1 MQTKIYPILA
11 RGVRMTFS
19 KVLRNMIVKES
30 TNNSN
35 QDKQIPTEQD
45 YQPPTLAHTLEEFKD
60 CSDMTHRYF
69 PDHQVDLVYFD
80 QLTDKDKLSRHV
92 LSPLLSGGEEEVT
105 KMLQHLKPFKATS
118 SKMLILDILSGGIA
132 VFNGPDAF
140 VVDVYSPESRA
151 ISQSETE
158 TVITGPH
165 DAFTE
170 QVNTS
175 LAMIRSRL
183 KSSHLKVMKL
193 SVGEVSK
200 TDVYLLYVKDLVNMR
215 FVEEAKERI
224 EKIEVDAIQDTNM
237 LIQYIDDSK
246 YSIFPQ
252 FLTSERPDAIVSKLV
267 SGRVAGIVDGSP
279 SVFTLP
285 TSFFEFFSSSDDY
298 YQRWILG
305 SAIRLLRFIAFVI
318 TISFTALYVSVTT
331 FHYEMI
337 PENLVMTL
345 TESRN
350 RVPFPPL
357 YEALLMEVTIEL
369 LREAGARLPTKIG
382 QTIGIVGGI
391 VIGQAAVQ
399 AGLTSNILII
409 AVASSAIASFVIPSY
424 VMSASIRLIRFGLIL
439 LTGLLGNLG
448 LVFGIAAIVIHLSG
462 LTSMGTSYLNPV
474 APFEPKDWK
483 DMFIRAPFQFL
494 RERPTQSSSPNKV
507 RNKTKE

>member
-1 MQTKIYPILA
+1 
-11 RGVRMTFS
+11 MTFS
-19 KVLRNMIVKES
+19 QVLRTMMIKDSRKNPGKE
-30 TNNSN
+30 
-35 QDKQIPTEQD
+35 EQLPPPE
-45 YQPPTLAHTLEEFKD
+45 QEPQEPTLEHMLEEFRD
-60 CSDMTHRYF
+60 CSDITHSAF
-69 PDHQVDLVYFD
+69 PKHRIDLIYFD
-80 QLTDKDKLSRHV
+80 QMIDKEKLSRHI
-92 LSPLLSGGEEEVT
+92 LSPLLSGDAEEVA
-105 KMLQHLKPFKATS
+105 KMLQHLEPFKITK
-118 SKMLILDILSGGIA
+118 SKDLVLEILSGGVA
-132 VFNGPDAF
+132 VFDGKNAYAF
-140 VVDVYSPESRA
+140 NAYSPENRS

-193 SVGEVSK
+193 SVGEVTK
-200 TDVYLLYVKDLVNMR
+200 TDVYLLYVKDLANMH
-215 FVEEAKERI
+215 FVEEAKKRI
-224 EKIEVDAIQDTNM
+224 EKIEVDAMLDTNM
-237 LIQYIDDSK
+237 LIQYMDDNK
-246 YSIFPQ
+246 LSIFPQ

-267 SGRVAGIVDGSP
+267 AGRVAGIVDGSP
-279 SVFTLP
+279 SAFTLP

-305 SAIRLLRFIAFVI
+305 SAIRLLRFVAFVI

-337 PENLVMTL
+337 PENLLMTL
-345 TESRN
+345 TESRS

-483 DMFIRAPFQFL
+483 DIFIRSPFQSL

-507 RNKTKE
+507 RNRTKE

>member
-1 MQTKIYPILA
+1 
-11 RGVRMTFS
+11 MTFTQ
-19 KVLRNMIVKES
+19 LMRQMMIKES
-30 TNNSN
+30 REN
-35 QDKQIPTEQD
+35 QNKNEMTPDLPDQD
-45 YQPPTLAHTLEEFKD
+45 LKPPTLEHTLEEFKD
-60 CSDMTHRYF
+60 CDDLTHRSF
-69 PDHQVDLVYFD
+69 PNYQIDLIYFD
-80 QLTDKDKLSRHV
+80 QLTDKDKLNRQI
-92 LSPLLSGGEEEVT
+92 LTPLLSGDEKEIA
-105 KMLQHLKPFKATS
+105 KALQNLQQYETNS
-118 SKMLILDILSGGIA
+118 SKQLILNVLSGGVA
-132 VFNGPDAF
+132 VFSNQGIF
-140 VVDVYSPESRA
+140 VINVYSPESRT

-170 QVNTS
+170 QIDTT
-175 LAMIRSRL
+175 LAMIRARL
-183 KSSHLKVMKL
+183 KSSHLKVIKL

-215 FVEEAKERI
+215 FVEEAKKRI
-224 EKIEVDAIQDTNM
+224 VQIEVDAILDTNM
-237 LIQYIDDSK
+237 LIQYMDDNK

-267 SGRVAGIVDGSP
+267 AGRVAGIVDGSP
-279 SVFTLP
+279 SAFTAP

-318 TISFTALYVSVTT
+318 TISFTAMYVSVTT

-337 PENLVMTL
+337 PENLLLTL
-345 TESRN
+345 TESRS

-424 VMSASIRLIRFGLIL
+424 VMSASIRLIRFGLIF
-439 LTGLLGNLG
+439 LTGVFGNLG

-462 LTSMGTSYLNPV
+462 LTSMGSSYLNPV

-483 DMFIRAPFQFL
+483 DIFIRAPFQAL
-494 RERPTQSSSPNKV
+494 KSRPTQSDSPNKI

>member
-1 MQTKIYPILA
+1 
-11 RGVRMTFS
+11 MTFS
-19 KVLRNMIVKES
+19 KTLRNMIVKES
-30 TNNSN
+30 ANKS
-35 QDKQIPTEQD
+35 QPDKQPPPEQD
-45 YQPPTLAHTLEEFKD
+45 SEPPTLAHTLDEFKE
-60 CSDMTHRYF
+60 CSDITHRTF

-80 QLTDKDKLSRHV
+80 QMTDKDKLSRHI
-92 LSPLLSGGEEEVT
+92 LSPLLSGSDEDIAL
-105 KMLQHLKPFKATS
+105 MLNHLQPFKTTS
-118 SKMLILDILSGGIA
+118 SKTLILDVLSGGIA
-132 VFNGPDAF
+132 VFHGPDAYVF
-140 VVDVYSPESRA
+140 NVYSPEARA

-170 QVNTS
+170 QINAS
-175 LAMIRSRL
+175 LAMIRARL
-183 KSSHLKVMKL
+183 KSSHLKVIKL
-193 SVGEVSK
+193 SVGEVTK
-200 TDVYLLYVKDLVNMR
+200 TDVYLLYVKDIVNMR
-215 FVEEAKERI
+215 FVEEAKKRI
-224 EKIEVDAIQDTNM
+224 QQIEVDAILDTNM
-237 LIQYIDDSK
+237 LIQYMDDSK

-252 FLTSERPDAIVSKLV
+252 YLTSERPDAIVSKLV
-267 SGRVAGIVDGSP
+267 AGRVAGLVNGSP
-279 SVFTLP
+279 SVLTLP

-305 SAIRLLRFIAFVI
+305 SAIRLLRFIAFLI

-337 PENLVMTL
+337 PENLLMTL
-345 TESRN
+345 TESRS

-439 LTGLLGNLG
+439 LAGFFGNLG

-462 LTSMGTSYLNPV
+462 LTSMGSSYLNPV

-483 DMFIRAPFQFL
+483 DMFIRAPFQSL
-494 RERPTQSSSPNKV
+494 RERPTQSASPNKV

>member
-1 MQTKIYPILA
+1 
-11 RGVRMTFS
+11 MTLS
-19 KVLRNMIVKES
+19 QVLRQMMIKES
-30 TNNSN
+30 GSNPNNDSSAN
-35 QDKQIPTEQD
+35 LPDQDN
-45 YQPPTLAHTLEEFKD
+45 QPPTLAHTLEEFKD
-60 CSDMTHRYF
+60 CSDVTHESF
-69 PDHQVDLVYFD
+69 PEHQVDLIYFD
-80 QLTDKDKLSRHV
+80 QLVDKEKLSRHI
-92 LSPLLSGGEEEVT
+92 LSPLFTGTEQEVS
-105 KMLQHLKPFKATS
+105 KMLQHLKSFHTNS
-118 SKMLILDILSGGIA
+118 SKNLIVNILAGGVGVFHGSNA
-132 VFNGPDAF
+132 FVFN
-140 VVDVYSPESRA
+140 VYSPENRS

-170 QVNTS
+170 QINTS
-175 LAMIRSRL
+175 LAMIRARL
-183 KSSHLKVMKL
+183 RSSHLKVIKL
-193 SVGEVSK
+193 SVGEVTK
-200 TDVYLLYVKDLVNMR
+200 TDVYLLYMKDIVNMR
-215 FVEEAKERI
+215 FVDEAKKRI
-224 EKIEVDAIQDTNM
+224 EKIEVDAILDTNM
-237 LIQYIDDSK
+237 IIQYMDDNV

-267 SGRVAGIVDGSP
+267 AGRVVGMVDGSP
-279 SVFTLP
+279 SAFSAP

-318 TISFTALYVSVTT
+318 TISFTAMYVSVTT

-337 PENLVMTL
+337 PENLILTL
-345 TESRN
+345 TESRS

-439 LTGLLGNLG
+439 LAGLFGNLG
-448 LVFGIAAIVIHLSG
+448 ILFGITAIVIHLSS
-462 LTSMGTSYLNPV
+462 LTSLGSSYLNPV
-474 APFEPKDWK
+474 APFEPSDWK
-483 DMFIRAPFQFL
+483 DIFIRAPFSSL
-494 RERPTQSSSPNKV
+494 RDRPTQSDSPNKV
-507 RNKTKE
+507 RNKTRR